1 MKRGLLALLV
11 VAAALC
17 AACAS
22 DPKGQTGDSKTGAKG
37 EISGVS
43 VGGGTSIAP
52 GTDSGN
58 GEAGA
63 CPNGCITPPPGCLIK
78 GNINIRTG
86 QRVYH
91 MPGQKHYNDVTI
103 ETESG
108 ERWFCTEDE
117 AEANGWRRARK

>member
-1 MKRGLLALLV
+1 MKRGLLALLA
-11 VAAALC
+11 AAALC
-17 AACAS
+17 AACSS
-22 DPKGQTGDSKTGAKG
+22 DPKGQTADSKSGTAKG
-37 EISGVS
+37 EISGIG
-43 VGGGTSIAP
+43 VGGGTSTA
-52 GTDSGN
+52 SGGESAG

-63 CPNGCITPPPGCLIK
+63 CPTGCITPPPGCVIK

-86 QRVYH
+86 ERVYH

>member
-11 VAAALC
+11 AVAALC

-22 DPKGQTGDSKTGAKG
+22 GPKGTTAEKAAAARGD
-37 EISGVS
+37 SGVS
-43 VGGGTSIAP
+43 VGGGTSTAP
-52 GTDSGN
+52 ADPGS

-63 CPNGCITPPPGCLIK
+63 CPSGCTTPPPGCVIK

-86 QRVYH
+86 ERVYH

-103 ETESG
+103 ETGNG

>member
-1 MKRGLLALLV
+1 MKRGLLALL
-11 VAAALC
+11 AIAALC

-22 DPKGQTGDSKTGAKG
+22 APKGPAGETKADGLRGDSP
-37 EISGVS
+37 VS
-43 VGGGTSIAP
+43 VGGGTSVAP
-52 GTDSGN
+52 ESGT

-63 CPNGCITPPPGCLIK
+63 CPNGCVTPPPGCVIK

>member
-1 MKRGLLALLV
+1 MKRGLLALL
-11 VAAALC
+11 AIAALS

-22 DPKGQTGDSKTGAKG
+22 DPKGQTGETKPRG
-37 EISGVS
+37 ESSGVS
-43 VGGGTSIAP
+43 IGGGTSTVP
-52 GTDSGN
+52 GGGG

-63 CPNGCITPPPGCLIK
+63 CPTGCTTPPPGCVIK
-78 GNINIRTG
+78 GNINLRTG
-86 QRVYH
+86 ERVYH

>member
-1 MKRGLLALLV
+1 MRRP
-11 VAAALC
+11 
-17 AACAS
+17 
-22 DPKGQTGDSKTGAKG
+22 DGDRRRSQRIG
-37 EISGVS
+37 I
-43 VGGGTSIAP
+43 GGGTSIAS
-52 GTDSGN
+52 GTDSGG

-63 CPNGCITPPPGCLIK
+63 CPSGCITPPPGCVIK

-86 QRVYH
+86 ERVYH

-117 AEANGWRRARK
+117 AEANGWRRATEVKRA